1 MLGPLEITALLFAA
15 ATGLGLAGG
24 LGLMADRLGRRRR
37 SARERRLAALCFLLL
52 PLEGAAFLWGLL
64 VEPRWPEITFT
75 EVDTPRL
82 PRGERLRVVHL
93 TDFHAE
99 GSSPVLEG
107 LPERVNALKP
117 DLLVFT
123 GDTLNSAEGL
133 PVVKDLLARIEAP
146 LGRFAAQGN
155 QDVAY
160 RAETDLFGGVAVEL
174 TGEPQA
180 VGDGR
185 AVLCGAPYPNGGVL
199 ERCLRA
205 SEGRLRIVA
214 YHTPDLVEDLAPL
227 GPDLYLA
234 GHTHGGQVRVPLY
247 GAVVTMSELGK
258 RYEMGRYTV
267 GSTALYV
274 NRGVGMEGGLAPR
287 VRFLC
292 RPEIAVIDLV
302 GSKPAP

>member
-1 MLGPLEITALLFAA
+1 LF
-15 ATGLGLAGG
+15 
-24 LGLMADRLGRRRR
+24 
-37 SARERRLAALCFLLL
+37 
-52 PLEGAAFLWGLL
+52 
-64 VEPRWPEITFT
+64 
-75 EVDTPRL
+75 
-82 PRGERLRVVHL
+82 
-93 TDFHAE
+93 
-99 GSSPVLEG
+99 
-107 LPERVNALKP
+107 
-117 DLLVFT
+117 
-123 GDTLNSAEGL
+123 
-133 PVVKDLLARIEAP
+133 ARIEAP